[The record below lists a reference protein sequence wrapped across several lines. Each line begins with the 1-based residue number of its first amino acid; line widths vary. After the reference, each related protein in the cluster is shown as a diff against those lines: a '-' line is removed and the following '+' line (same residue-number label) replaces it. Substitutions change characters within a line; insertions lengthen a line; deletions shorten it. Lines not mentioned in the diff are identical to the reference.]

1 MVHYESLSEEALCD
15 LIKKKDD
22 KAFEYIHSLY
32 NDKVR
37 NFILSKCSNYLVAEE
52 ITQITWVKVWNKI
65 GSFRNKS

>member
-37 NFILSKCSNYLVAEE
+37 NFILSKCFVDS
-52 ITQITWVKVWNKI
+52 
-65 GSFRNKS
+65 